1 MSKARPAQPIRET
14 THRSDWGSYEYTKRD
29 DRGLLLIAEMKF
41 VPYDLLGQWLAPGLA
56 PAIDEPRNEDETKG
70 KKKRGGKRDDVPWPL
85 DRKKRLH
92 ATAELVR
99 RWDEKMDYARRWK
112 PWEHEPTWA
121 RITAAGLRNL
131 GLDWPEI
138 EFPEDH
144 HKLTLDSHTY
154 QVTKRRLHLARGGSH
169 APAHQWIGERKIYVD
184 QARSLG
190 TDAERAHRPDGV
202 LQLEADGSYP
212 LTRGEIVI
220 EHIPLK
226 KGQTIAIE
234 EELSCKGSERLG
246 KGILRSLL
254 SHYDFAWYF
263 CHDEEIYDKVIA
275 ARRDHLRTDDERK
288 RIRILLV
295 EVEKEK
301 G

>member
-1 MSKARPAQPIRET
+1 MSRARRSQPLADKR
-14 THRSDWGSYEYTKRD
+14 RSDWGSYDYTKRD
-29 DRGLLLIAEMKF
+29 DRGLLFIAEMKF
-41 VPYDLLGQWLAPGLA
+41 VPYDLLGQWLAPDLA
-56 PAIDEPRNEDETKG
+56 PAIDEPRDETEG

-99 RWDEKMDYARRWK
+99 RWDEKMGFARHWK

-144 HKLTLDSHTY
+144 HRLTFTSHTY
-154 QVTKRRLHLARGGSH
+154 QVNKRRLHLARGGSN
-169 APAHQWIGERKIYVD
+169 APKHQWISERKIYVD
-184 QARSLG
+184 QVREPG
-190 TDAERAHRPDGV
+190 IDAERAHRPDGV
-202 LQLEADGSYP
+202 MLLQADGSYP
-212 LTRGEIVI
+212 LTRGEIVL
-220 EHIPLK
+220 EQIPLK
-226 KGQTIAIE
+226 RGQTVAIE

-254 SHYDFAWYF
+254 SRYDFAWYF
-263 CHDEEIYDKVIA
+263 CHDQDVYDTVIA

-288 RIRILLV
+288 RIRILLI
-295 EVEKEK
+295 EKEK

>member
-1 MSKARPAQPIRET
+1 MSKARPAQPIET
-14 THRSDWGSYEYTKRD
+14 THRSDWGSYEYTPRD
-29 DRGLLLIAEMKF
+29 DKGLLLIAEMKF
-41 VPYDLLGQWLAPGLA
+41 VPYDLLGQWLAPDLT
-56 PAIDEPRNEDETKG
+56 PATLEPRDEMKDEAKG
-70 KKKRGGKRDDVPWPL
+70 KKPRGGKRDDVPWPL

-99 RWDEKMDYARRWK
+99 RWDEKMDFARRWK

-121 RITAAGLRNL
+121 RISAAGLRNL

-138 EFPEDH
+138 EFPQDRH
-144 HKLTLDSHTY
+144 WLTLASHTY
-154 QVTKRRLHLARGGSH
+154 QVNKRRLHLARGGSN
-169 APAHQWIGERKIYVD
+169 APEHQWISERKIYVD
-184 QARSLG
+184 QVRKLG

-202 LQLEADGSYP
+202 MLLLADGSYP

-220 EHIPLK
+220 EQIPLK
-226 KGQTIAIE
+226 KGQTVAIE

-263 CHDEEIYDKVIA
+263 CHDQEVYDTVIA

-288 RIRILLV
+288 RIRIQL
-295 EVEKEK
+295 VEKEK

>member
-1 MSKARPAQPIRET
+1 MSRARPAQPIEDKR
-14 THRSDWGSYEYTKRD
+14 RSDWGSYEYTLRD
-29 DRGLLLIAEMKF
+29 DKGLRLVAEMKF
-41 VPYDLLGQWLAPGLA
+41 VPYDLLGQWLDLELA
-56 PAIDEPRNEDETKG
+56 PATLEPRDETQSKTKG
-70 KKKRGGKRDDVPWPL
+70 KKPRGGKRDDVPWPR

-99 RWDEKMDYARRWK
+99 RWDEKMDFARRWK

-131 GLDWPEI
+131 GLNWPEI

-144 HKLTLDSHTY
+144 HRLTLASHTY
-154 QVTKRRLHLARGGSH
+154 QVIKRRLHLARGGSN
-169 APAHQWIGERKIYVD
+169 APAHQWISERKIYVD

-202 LQLEADGSYP
+202 MLLQADGSYP

-220 EHIPLK
+220 EQIPLK
-226 KGQTIAIE
+226 KGQTVAIE

-263 CHDEEIYDKVIA
+263 CHDQEVYDTVIA

-288 RIRILLV
+288 RIRIQL
-295 EVEKEK
+295 VEKEK